1 MLELTGP
8 KFYKGPALTEP
19 PCMPNEPL
27 VGNSLLLY
35 FGIPVALYPDL
46 RDSVIKINGYEI

>member
-1 MLELTGP
+1 
-8 KFYKGPALTEP
+8 
-19 PCMPNEPL
+19 MPNEPL